1 MKKIIF
7 NDDEQKDIIKMYL
20 NFIPINQIREKYS
33 VSKKP
38 IYDVLKDNDIVLH
51 GEKTKFSSVEE
62 MKIIKEY
69 LNNKSASCLSKE
81 NNVTTDTIL
90 KLLRRNNI
98 AIRNREESLFKYHC
112 NEHYFDE
119 INTYEKAYTC
129 GLLWADGCNK
139 RDRNIISITLQ
150 ESDKQILEIIN
161 NLMDSTYPIHFNDNT
176 KRSCKNTY
184 TLEIKSKH
192 MSEQLEK
199 MGMIQN
205 KSLTLEFP
213 IWLDKE
219 LYSSFLLGV
228 LDGDGHISHQKN
240 KYGVIYV
247 CSSKFCEC
255 FSSILSD
262 MNINH
267 KIYECGKTG
276 LTKSLHIIR
285 KNDCKIFLDWLYSK
299 CPIYLTRKY
308 NIYKEKYI
316 NNSLSE

>member
-20 NFIPINQIREKYS
+20 DFTPINQIREKYG
-33 VSKKP
+33 VSKKR
-38 IYDVLKDNDIVLH
+38 IYDVLKDNNIDLH

-62 MKIIKEY
+62 TRIIQEY

-81 NNVTTDTIL
+81 NHVTTDTIL

-98 AIRNREESLFKYHC
+98 TIRSREESLFQYHF
-112 NEHYFDE
+112 NEYYFDE
-119 INTYEKAYTC
+119 INTYEKAYAC
-129 GLLWADGCNK
+129 DLEWSDGWNR
-139 RDRNIISITLQ
+139 RDRNTVSITLQ
-150 ESDKQILEIIN
+150 ESDKHILETVN
-161 NLMDSTYPIHFNDNT
+161 NLLDSTYPIHFNDNA

-184 TLEIKSKH
+184 TLEFKSKH

-199 MGMIQN
+199 LGMVSN

-213 IWLDKE
+213 DWLDKE

-228 LDGDGHISHQKN
+228 LDGDRHITHQKN
-240 KYGVIYV
+240 KYGVVYV
-247 CSSKFCEC
+247 CSSKFCDRL
-255 FSSILSD
+255 SNILSD
-262 MNINH
+262 MNINY

-285 KNDCKIFLDWLYSK
+285 KNDCKVFLDWLYSK
-299 CPIYLTRKY
+299 CPIHLTRKY

-316 NNSLSE
+316 DNSLSA